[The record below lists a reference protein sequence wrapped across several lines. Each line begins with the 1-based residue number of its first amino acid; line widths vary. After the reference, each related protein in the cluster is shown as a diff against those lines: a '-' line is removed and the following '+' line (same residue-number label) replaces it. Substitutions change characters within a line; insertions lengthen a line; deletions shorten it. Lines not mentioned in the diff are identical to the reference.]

1 MLAKILAVFIGNKM
15 KYKVLDED
23 GIAIRLFPT
32 ATEAFAFL
40 QAGWTVKKLPRKPK
54 IDVFALVGECLI

>member
-1 MLAKILAVFIGNKM
+1 M

-54 IDVFALVGECLI
+54 IDVFALVGECLF

>member
-1 MLAKILAVFIGNKM
+1 MR
-15 KYKVLDED
+15 YKVLDED

-40 QAGWTVKKLPRKPK
+40 QAGWTIKKLPRKPK
-54 IDVFALVGECLI
+54 VDVFSLVGECLF

>member
-1 MLAKILAVFIGNKM
+1 M

-23 GIAIRLFPT
+23 GIAIRTFAT

-40 QAGWTVKKLPRKPK
+40 QEGWTIKKLPRKPK
-54 IDVFALVGECLI
+54 IDLFALIGECLI